1 MMLLTAVV
9 SFLLG
14 VFFAP
19 VVRPMFRPMML
30 EIMKAWIVASDEA
43 RRATAQARED
53 MERSRKRTGMLEP
66 SKPETKQF
74 VNWLLEGTEQITR

>member
-1 MMLLTAVV
+1 MLLTAVV

-53 MERSRKRTGMLEP
+53 MEDIAEEARAEVKTRRSTATAQNDDKN
-66 SKPETKQF
+66 
-74 VNWLLEGTEQITR
+74 VA